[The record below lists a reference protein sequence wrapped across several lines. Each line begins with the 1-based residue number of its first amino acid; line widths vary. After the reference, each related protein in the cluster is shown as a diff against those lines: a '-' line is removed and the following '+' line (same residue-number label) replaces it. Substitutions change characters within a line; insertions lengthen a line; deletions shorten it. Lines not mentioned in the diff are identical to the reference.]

1 MSKVTHWKRLTL
13 VFALAL
19 IGLTTL
25 TGWVWA
31 EDVFQGSA
39 IGSGEAIENDVI
51 INGDD
56 VVLNGAVDGDA
67 LAIGRI
73 VTVNGDV
80 SGSLIAIAETV
91 IINGAVEGSVYV
103 GASSLELQADSAIN
117 RSLYFA
123 GIGLNAETGSQIGRD
138 LRAISLGAGLSAT
151 VGRDVK
157 AIIGIGR
164 IINLI
169 LNNIDWKAGRFEARL
184 PAEESALLAYNQ
196 PELVG
201 DVEPAMVT
209 EGAHYYADRSD
220 SLRQTEQLSQAQ
232 IVGNWFLQRSRQIL
246 SFLIAG
252 GLIIWLI
259 PGLFAQ
265 WVAQTQNRPL
275 ASAGYGLVV
284 FVMGNAGALVAGAIV
299 GAVGLFLT
307 YIYLGKLALVFWGVG
322 FSGLLFAFSVF
333 IAFVSYISK
342 IIVAYLMGKL
352 ILRRFSAGAAE
363 RKLWPPLLLGVIIY
377 ALLRAIPV
385 LGWVIGLIV
394 TLLGLGAAWTT
405 YSSKKQALANVQE
418 YV

>member
-1 MSKVTHWKRLTL
+1 MSKVTHWKRFTL
-13 VFALAL
+13 IFALAL
-19 IGLTTL
+19 VGLTVL
-25 TGWVWA
+25 TGSVWA

-91 IINGAVEGSVYV
+91 IINGSVEGSVYV
-103 GASSLELQADSAIN
+103 ASSSLELQADSAIN

-123 GIGLNAETGSQIGRD
+123 GVGLNAEAGSQIGRD

-157 AIIGIGR
+157 AVIGIGR

-184 PAEESALLAYNQ
+184 PSEESAMLAYNQ
-196 PELVG
+196 PELIS
-201 DVEPAMVT
+201 DVEPAMVM
-209 EGAHYYADRSD
+209 EGVHYTGTSD
-220 SLRQTEQLSQAQ
+220 SLRQSEQLSQAQ
-232 IVGNWFLQRSRQIL
+232 IIGDWFLQRGRQIL
-246 SFLIAG
+246 SFLIVG
-252 GLIIWLI
+252 GLLLWLV
-259 PGLFAQ
+259 PELFGQ
-265 WVAQTQNRPL
+265 WVAQAQDRPL

-284 FVMGNAGALVAGAIV
+284 FVMGNVGVFLLGAIV
-299 GAVGLFLT
+299 VGAIGLFLA

-333 IAFVSYISK
+333 VAFVAYISK
-342 IIVAYLMGKL
+342 VIVACLMGEV
-352 ILRRFSAGAAE
+352 ILRRFSSNAAS
-363 RKLWPPLLLGVIIY
+363 RKLWPLLLGVIIY

-385 LGWVIGLIV
+385 LGWVIGLFV
-394 TLLGLGAAWTT
+394 TLLGLGAVWMT
-405 YSSKKQALANVQE
+405 YSSKKQTSANV
-418 YV
+418 

>member
-1 MSKVTHWKRLTL
+1 MSKVTHWKRFTL

-19 IGLTTL
+19 LGLTVL
-25 TGWVWA
+25 TGSVWA
-31 EDVFQGSA
+31 EDVFQGSV
-39 IGSGEAIENDVI
+39 IGSGETIESDVI
-51 INGDD
+51 INGNE
-56 VVLNGAVDGDA
+56 VTLNGAVDGDA

-73 VTVNGDV
+73 VTVNGNV

-91 IINGAVEGSVYV
+91 IINGSVEGSVYV
-103 GASSLELQADSAIN
+103 AASSLELQADSAIN

-138 LRAISLGAGLSAT
+138 LRAISLGAGLSAA

-157 AIIGIGR
+157 AVIGIGR
-164 IINLI
+164 IIHLI

-184 PAEESALLAYNQ
+184 PSEKSALLAYNQ

-201 DVEPAMVT
+201 DVEPAMVM
-209 EGAHYYADRSD
+209 EGARYEGRSD
-220 SLRQTEQLSQAQ
+220 SLRQSEQPAQAQ
-232 IVGNWFLQRSRQIL
+232 IIGDWFLQRGRQIL
-246 SFLIAG
+246 SFLIVG
-252 GLIIWLI
+252 GLIIWRI

-265 WVAQTQNRPL
+265 WAAQAQNRPL

-284 FVMGNAGALVAGAIV
+284 FVMGNAGVFVAGAIV
-299 GAVGLFLT
+299 GAVGLFLA

-322 FSGLLFAFSVF
+322 FSGLLFVFSVL

-342 IIVAYLMGKL
+342 VIVAYLMGEL
-352 ILRRFSAGAAE
+352 ILRRFSSRAAE
-363 RKLWPPLLLGVIIY
+363 RKLWPLLLGVIIY

-394 TLLGLGAAWTT
+394 TLLGLGAVWMA
-405 YSSKKQALANVQE
+405 YSSKKQATVNV
-418 YV
+418 